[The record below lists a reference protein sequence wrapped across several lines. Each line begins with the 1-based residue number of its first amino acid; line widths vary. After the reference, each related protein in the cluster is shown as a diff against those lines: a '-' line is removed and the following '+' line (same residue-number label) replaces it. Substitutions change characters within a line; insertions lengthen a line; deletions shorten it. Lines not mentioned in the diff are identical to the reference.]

1 MYEFIEYWIV
11 GIVSFLVGFIIALL
25 TKKCEDKEELKEL
38 LNDVKSNLNSVTIHL
53 SESETERMAMLRN
66 QDNIQQMIEKLKTTI
81 FNRSRDEEKNRIK
94 NKKLKSIK
102 NKNNQGNDLE

>member
-1 MYEFIEYWIV
+1 
-11 GIVSFLVGFIIALL
+11 
-25 TKKCEDKEELKEL
+25 
-38 LNDVKSNLNSVTIHL
+38 
-53 SESETERMAMLRN
+53 
-66 QDNIQQMIEKLKTTI
+66 MIEKLKTTI